1 MRYGGGMSKDWIK
14 DRLHRLGRTQ
24 AELAHHLGLDASA
37 VTRLLKGER
46 QVKAAEAAALAQ
58 FLGCGSDDVLA
69 ALAGAAPADA
79 FAARPVDV
87 PQPAE
92 LPRSLPVYGAAI
104 GGADGAFE
112 MNGATHDFAERPPQ
126 LQGVR
131 NAYGVYVTGESMH
144 PMFQPG
150 WLLHV
155 NPIRPLTP
163 GCGVVVQIRAEEPH
177 GLPLC
182 YVKEFVRRTGGR
194 LVVRQYNPALEIDWP
209 LERVVAAHRVV
220 GVADM

>member
-1 MRYGGGMSKDWIK
+1 MATDWIK
-14 DRLHRLGRTQ
+14 DRLHRMGRTQ
-24 AELAHHLGLDASA
+24 ADLARHLGLDASA

-46 QVKAAEAAALAQ
+46 QAKAAEAAALAA
-58 FLGCGSDDVLA
+58 FLGCGLDEVLP
-69 ALAGAAPADA
+69 ALTGVAPAGPVPADA

-92 LPRSLPVYGAAI
+92 MPRSLPVYGAAI

-112 MNGATHDFAERPPQ
+112 MNGATHDFTARPPQ

-131 NAYGVYVTGESMH
+131 NAYGVYVTGESMQ

-163 GCGVVVQIRAEEPH
+163 GCGMVVQIRPDDPH

-182 YVKEFVRRTGGR
+182 YVKEFVRRGGGR
-194 LVVRQYNPALEIDWP
+194 LVARQYNPASEIEWP
-209 LERVVAAHRVV
+209 LERVLAAHRVV
-220 GVADM
+220 GIADM